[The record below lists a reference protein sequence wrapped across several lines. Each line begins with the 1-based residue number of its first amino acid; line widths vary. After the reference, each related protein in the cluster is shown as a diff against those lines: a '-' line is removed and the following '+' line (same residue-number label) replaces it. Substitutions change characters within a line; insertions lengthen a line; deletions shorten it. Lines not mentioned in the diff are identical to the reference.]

1 VVPDERNLYAAG
13 LTPTGGGKGW
23 WTLSAI
29 TGLAAILLLLLPGRK
44 RYRAALALGLLC
56 ILSFTLGCG
65 SSGGGGGGGPVAT
78 TTHIMVTSATKG
90 PATTAFTF
98 TATVTGGT
106 PTDMVQLFDGTTA
119 IGTAVAVSGGTAN
132 LSTGA
137 MSAVGTHAIS
147 AHYAGDATNTQP
159 SSSGSLNVTVTG
171 STTLSIAASPA
182 ASNGSPTIN
191 ITIN

>member
-1 VVPDERNLYAAG
+1 
-13 LTPTGGGKGW
+13 
-23 WTLSAI
+23 
-29 TGLAAILLLLLPGRK
+29 
-44 RYRAALALGLLC
+44 
-56 ILSFTLGCG
+56 
-65 SSGGGGGGGPVAT
+65 
-78 TTHIMVTSATKG
+78 MVTSATKG
-90 PATTAFTF
+90 PGGTAFTF